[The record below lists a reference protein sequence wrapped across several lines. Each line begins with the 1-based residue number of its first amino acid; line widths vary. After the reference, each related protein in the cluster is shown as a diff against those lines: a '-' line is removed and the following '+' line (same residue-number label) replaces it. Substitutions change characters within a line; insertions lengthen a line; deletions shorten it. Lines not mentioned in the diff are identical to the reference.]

1 MHSLPRLSS
10 LQEFEQY
17 CEQIAVGGLLPRP
30 CEKYEQLYKDIEVV
44 PRFPNLIGPKKEF
57 YSKSALEYGIQ
68 HFSSMPFV
76 HDCLSLQQ
84 YCKKSTSDSDL
95 VSRVVEYNRPLIP
108 PRKIE
113 LKGNVYQPPNT
124 NQATRDD
131 GPRFVDGRLY
141 AKWDE
146 SKVPALQQMRGAL
159 RRALS
164 GSLYWDI
171 DMQNAQYTTVWNVIR
186 LMNQRRR
193 YFEEYLEHRESV
205 IAGYMRRFPAFDR
218 TFFKQNIFIATL
230 NGQSL
235 QQTYALLSIDE
246 EQGDEY
252 LRGLFWDCYH
262 IRKSFM
268 NSYLRDVRVQ
278 RTDL

>member
-108 PRKIE
+108 PGKSSSR
-113 LKGNVYQPPNT
+113 
-124 NQATRDD
+124 ATSISRPIQIKPGETMD
-131 GPRFVDGRLY
+131 
-141 AKWDE
+141 
-146 SKVPALQQMRGAL
+146 PALLMDA
-159 RRALS
+159 S
-164 GSLYWDI
+164 
-171 DMQNAQYTTVWNVIR
+171 MQNGTRAK
-186 LMNQRRR
+186 
-193 YFEEYLEHRESV
+193 
-205 IAGYMRRFPAFDR
+205 FPPFSKCAVRCDAPSLVLFIGILTCKMLNIPLCGMLFD
-218 TFFKQNIFIATL
+218 
-230 NGQSL
+230 
-235 QQTYALLSIDE
+235 
-246 EQGDEY
+246 
-252 LRGLFWDCYH
+252 
-262 IRKSFM
+262 
-268 NSYLRDVRVQ
+268 
-278 RTDL
+278 